1 MASAPQLLKTIFFT
15 LGATDFSDDVID
27 VEVVSEAG
35 DVLSVRTLDGVTH
48 QDIAAESWS
57 LRLRAI
63 IDWDTTRPGLA
74 YHLFNAKG
82 TSEAFVFGDTTAA
95 PQHLQISRMRVMEA
109 QRPLLRAAN
118 DGISALI
125 RATSRRPMSWI
136 CCGVRSVVVCWRT
149 WKA

>member
-95 PQHLQISRMRVMEA
+95 ASTTKPRIGGTVRLV
-109 QRPLLRAAN
+109 PLSYGGTGNEYAESEVLLPL
-118 DGISALI
+118 DGDPTLDDG
-125 RATSRRPMSWI
+125 T
-136 CCGVRSVVVCWRT
+136 
-149 WKA
+149 